1 MSLISHWK
9 SRKKWLGVRTRGR
22 PLWWL
27 VLMLL
32 IVFIIMH
39 LLDRAAEI
47 VSEHSNTPRQP
58 PVEQN
63 E

>member
-1 MSLISHWK
+1 MSLVSHWK

-27 VLMLL
+27 VIMLL
-32 IVFIIMH
+32 IVFTVMH
-39 LLDRAAEI
+39 LLDKWGRILE
-47 VSEHSNTPRQP
+47 ERMTLPGHTQ
-58 PVEQN
+58 VELD